1 MWMVVFLVTV
11 GVAVGVTKSHVV
23 QGGLTEC
30 LGNFSWP

>member
-1 MWMVVFLVTV
+1 MGGGGFGNGRVVV
-11 GVAVGVTKSHVV
+11 VV